1 MCYNN
6 IKGKGG
12 RIPAMDEKEAEMNN
26 KEFETFKKMLALHLA
41 ELKEL
46 GDDKEAWQKKLDAIL
61 EVLEED

>member
-1 MCYNN
+1 
-6 IKGKGG
+6 
-12 RIPAMDEKEAEMNN
+12 MDEKEDEMNN

-46 GDDKEAWQKKLDAIL
+46 ADDKEAWQKKLDAIL